1 MAANI
6 KTLKINVDS
15 ASKMISKL
23 PSIDKISPIKE
34 YNFKKRLDNMNG
46 LLKKNMSMDSFF
58 DSKNLIFKNKEKS
71 QLLTN
76 KLKKF
81 STSDMYNIKINKSNS
96 ILSST
101 NNKSSEQEKKPKK
114 RAKKTENGVFLSFL
128 LEKSGFAI
136 AGEPTRVRTS
146 N

>member
-81 STSDMYNIKINKSNS
+81 ST
-96 ILSST
+96 
-101 NNKSSEQEKKPKK
+101 KK
-114 RAKKTENGVFLSFL
+114 
-128 LEKSGFAI
+128 
-136 AGEPTRVRTS
+136 
-146 N
+146 